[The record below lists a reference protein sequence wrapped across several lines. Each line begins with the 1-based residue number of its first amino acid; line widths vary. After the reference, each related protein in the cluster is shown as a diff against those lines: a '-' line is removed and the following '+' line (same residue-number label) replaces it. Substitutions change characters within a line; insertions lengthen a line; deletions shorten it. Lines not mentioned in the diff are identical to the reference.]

1 MNISKVRTTILVC
14 FLVLTMAQEVM
25 CLPGDPPKSKTKALI
40 ERLGKPQE
48 IVLKDDT
55 LVIKPNWFVPTHY
68 RAQMAG
74 SIGFFS
80 VGAGY
85 QLKYGYQP
93 TLMYGFLNKTFGNS
107 SVTVHT
113 ISLKNAFVIGNKPLF
128 GYLYPRAGISVNW
141 GNTNNTFDKLPPHY
155 PQKYYFQNKV
165 HLSPF
170 WGGEFLVPVGK
181 DKSTRIGCYF
191 EFSTLDAYILECVRT
206 NYVAIWDIWSLG
218 FGISV
223 FL

>member
-1 MNISKVRTTILVC
+1 MKAAVKRSYIL
-14 FLVLTMAQEVM
+14 LGVLMLSAELSGF
-25 CLPGDPPKSKTKALI
+25 CALGDPPKSRSKAMMD
-40 ERLGKPQE
+40 RLGKSHE
-48 IVLKDDT
+48 IILKNDT
-55 LVIKPNWFVPTHY
+55 LLIKPQWFVPTHY

-93 TLMYGFLNKTFGNS
+93 TLMYGFLNKTFGHS

-113 ISLKNAFVIGNKPLF
+113 VSLKNAFVIGKKPLF
-128 GYLYPRAGISVNW
+128 GYVYPRVGISVNW
-141 GNTNNTFDKLPPHY
+141 GKTNNTFDKLPPHY

-170 WGGEFLVPVGK
+170 WGGEILVPTGK
-181 DKSTRIGCYF
+181 DRRIRVGCYF

-206 NYVAIWDIWSLG
+206 SYVTIWDIWSLG